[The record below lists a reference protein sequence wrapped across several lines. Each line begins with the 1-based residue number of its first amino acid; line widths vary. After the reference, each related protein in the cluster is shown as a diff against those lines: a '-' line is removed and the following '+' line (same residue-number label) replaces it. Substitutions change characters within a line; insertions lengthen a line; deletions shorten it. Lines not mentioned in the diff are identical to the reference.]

1 MATPK
6 VDGAGTAKLETLETA
21 LSTLQTL
28 HGIVEQMALSIR
40 NGTSIAPQMSRLKRT
55 GSPLV
60 GLLKGQFGM
69 ISENVASML
78 IVATRGASDKVR
90 LRMLRES
97 VASIRMHLEF
107 QQKRVTELHT
117 VVEKPE
123 TG

>member
-6 VDGAGTAKLETLETA
+6 VDGAGTAKLETLEAA
-21 LSTLQTL
+21 LSTLQTM

-40 NGTSIAPQMSRLKRT
+40 NGISITPDMNRLKRT
-55 GSPLV
+55 GTPLV

-117 VVEKPE
+117 VDDSRKES
-123 TG
+123 